1 MHEGL
6 VLHLVLAISTTPM
19 QNRPKWGQKV
29 LGYGPLVAWLG
40 GVAKIVGPFEQ
51 KVFYPQLGLF
61 CMRAVEFP
69 YCDCERLM

>member
-40 GVAKIVGPFEQ
+40 VAKIVEPFEH
-51 KVFYPQLGLF
+51 FSF
-61 CMRAVEFP
+61 
-69 YCDCERLM
+69 

>member
-1 MHEGL
+1 MAPMHEGL

-40 GVAKIVGPFEQ
+40 GVAKIVEPFEH
-51 KVFYPQLGLF
+51 FSF
-61 CMRAVEFP
+61 
-69 YCDCERLM
+69 